1 MISSSWIPCFY
12 RFTSVF
18 FFSTSFFHYCLAWE
32 VHIYVSHSIS
42 FMLSGSIEP
51 MSNLQVVGV
60 LPKTSVWLWI
70 LATSWLFV
78 WVRHRSLF
86 FFSAPFSIP
95 KRKSS
100 YSGWKRLLS
109 KSIPHC
115 STQGSLMLGVFKT
128 HHSYLST
135 LFACV
140 MFFPFSL
147 PERLENI
154 DFTFHQSKIF
164 PFQRPA
170 LSQV

>member
-1 MISSSWIPCFY
+1 MISSSWIPCLY

-78 WVRHRSLF
+78 WVWYRSLF

-109 KSIPHC
+109 KSIPRC
-115 STQGSLMLGVFKT
+115 STQGSLMLGFFKKT
-128 HHSYLST
+128 SFILEHFVCLCH
-135 LFACV
+135 V
-140 MFFPFSL
+140 FPF
-147 PERLENI
+147 
-154 DFTFHQSKIF
+154 
-164 PFQRPA
+164 
-170 LSQV
+170 